1 MTSETSMS
9 SVFSPAGF
17 AGRRRAP
24 QRQQQPER
32 FALNLQQQQQ
42 GSSEYQQGQGL
53 RADMAEP
60 DAALVQ
66 RRAAMAREGTG
77 EGARAGMTGGQGG
90 TPLRLPERGTH
101 GPREA
106 RSYIREASVNIDA

>member
-24 QRQQQPER
+24 QR
-32 FALNLQQQQQ
+32 QQQQ

>member
-1 MTSETSMS
+1 MS

-17 AGRRRAP
+17 SARRRAP

-53 RADMAEP
+53 RADLAEA
-60 DAALVQ
+60 DAALA
-66 RRAAMAREGTG
+66 RRRGVG
-77 EGARAGMTGGQGG
+77 EGGAGMTGGHGG
-90 TPLRLPERGTH
+90 TPLRLPEGGAQ

-106 RSYIREASVNIDA
+106 GAYVREASVNVDA